1 MIIAISGLVGSGKD
15 SVAKMV
21 AEKLGIKHLNFT
33 FKDAARA
40 KDIPLMEYQEY
51 AKKNVSIDKEF
62 DEMVIAETKKEDCV
76 TSTWLGP
83 WLIKDADLRIWLD
96 ASPDARAR
104 RISGR
109 DGMTLA
115 EAMDHVRKRDAHN
128 RARYKRLYNVD
139 IFEDRSVFDLII
151 NTETFM
157 PEDSASIIETA
168 VKEKFEEGF

>member
-21 AEKLGIKHLNFT
+21 AEKLTIRHLNFT
-33 FKDAARA
+33 FKDAAR
-40 KDIPLMEYQEY
+40 KLGIPLMEYQEY
-51 AKKNVSIDKEF
+51 AKKKVSIDKEF
-62 DEMVIAETKKEDCV
+62 DDMVVDETKKEDCV

-83 WLIKDADLRIWLD
+83 WLVKDADLKIWLD
-96 ASPDARAR
+96 GSPDARAR

-157 PEDSASIIETA
+157 PENSASIIEA
-168 VKEKFEEGF
+168 AIKGKFEERF

>member
-1 MIIAISGLVGSGKD
+1 
-15 SVAKMV
+15 
-21 AEKLGIKHLNFT
+21 
-33 FKDAARA
+33 
-40 KDIPLMEYQEY
+40 
-51 AKKNVSIDKEF
+51 
-62 DEMVIAETKKEDCV
+62 V

-139 IFEDRSVFDLII
+139 IFEDRSIFDLII

-168 VKEKFEEGF
+168 VKVKFEEKF

>member
-21 AEKLGIKHLNFT
+21 AEKLAIRHLDFT
-33 FKDAARA
+33 FKDAAR
-40 KDIPLMEYQEY
+40 KLGIPLMEYHEY

-62 DEMVIAETKKEDCV
+62 DDMVIAETKKEDCV

-83 WLIKDADLRIWLD
+83 WLVKDADLRIWLD

-157 PEDSASIIETA
+157 PENSASIIEA
-168 VKEKFEEGF
+168 AIKGKFEERF

>member
-21 AEKLGIKHLNFT
+21 AEKLSIKHINLT

-62 DEMVIAETKKEDCV
+62 DDMVIAETKKEDCV

-128 RARYKRLYNVD
+128 RARYKRLYNID

-168 VKEKFEEGF
+168 IKEKFEERF